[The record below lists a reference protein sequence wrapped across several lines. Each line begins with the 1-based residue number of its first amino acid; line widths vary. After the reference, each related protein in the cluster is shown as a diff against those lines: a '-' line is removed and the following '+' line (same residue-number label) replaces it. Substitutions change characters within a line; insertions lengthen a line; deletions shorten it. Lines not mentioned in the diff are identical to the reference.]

1 MYKNKT
7 ISLVIPCLNEEKG
20 IHQVLS
26 RIPACIDTTIVVDNG
41 STDRTAAIAS
51 SLGAQVI
58 SETKKGYGR
67 AYRTGFEYCRTDII
81 ATSDG
86 DGTYP
91 VELIPDMV
99 DYLVEQGADFVSGN
113 RFPLANEKAMPSHLV
128 CGNKVITLILCRAF
142 GVKIQDGLSG
152 MWIFYRHILDK
163 LVLKS
168 NRWSLSQ
175 EIKIETQM
183 RGLPFREF
191 HIPYTPRIGITKL
204 GPVSVGIEN
213 MAYLFWHK
221 IQWMTNIREST
232 HDE

>member
-1 MYKNKT
+1 M
-7 ISLVIPCLNEEKG
+7 IPCLNEEKG
-20 IHQVLS
+20 IHEVLS
-26 RIPACIDTTIVVDNG
+26 RIPPCIDTTIVVDNG

-58 SETKKGYGR
+58 SETKKEYER

-81 ATSDG
+81 ATTDG

-91 VELIPDMV
+91 VELIPKMI
-99 DYLVEQGADFVSGN
+99 DYLVEQRADFVSGN
-113 RFPLANEKAMPSHLV
+113 RFPLENENAMPSHLV
-128 CGNKVITLILCRAF
+128 CGNKVITLIICRTF

-152 MWIFYRHILDK
+152 MWIFYRRILDQ

-183 RGLPFREF
+183 HGLPFREF
-191 HIPYTPRIGITKL
+191 HIPYTPRIGMTKL
-204 GPVSVGIEN
+204 GPVSVGLEN

>member
-1 MYKNKT
+1 M
-7 ISLVIPCLNEEKG
+7 I
-20 IHQVLS
+20 
-26 RIPACIDTTIVVDNG
+26 
-41 STDRTAAIAS
+41 
-51 SLGAQVI
+51 
-58 SETKKGYGR
+58 
-67 AYRTGFEYCRTDII
+67 
-81 ATSDG
+81 
-86 DGTYP
+86 
-91 VELIPDMV
+91 

-113 RFPLANEKAMPSHLV
+113 RFPLENENAMPSHLV
-128 CGNKVITLILCRAF
+128 CGNKVITLIICRTF

-152 MWIFYRHILDK
+152 MWIFYRRILDQ

-183 RGLPFREF
+183 HGLPFREF
-191 HIPYTPRIGITKL
+191 HIPYTPRIGMTKL
-204 GPVSVGIEN
+204 GPVSVGLEN